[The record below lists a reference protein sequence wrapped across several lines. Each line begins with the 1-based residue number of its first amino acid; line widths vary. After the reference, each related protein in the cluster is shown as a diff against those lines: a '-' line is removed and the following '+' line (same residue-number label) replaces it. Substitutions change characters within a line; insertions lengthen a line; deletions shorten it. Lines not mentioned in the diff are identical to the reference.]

1 MPDQAE
7 DYEMQSTL
15 PSSSV
20 DTSADRE
27 WTFENITPHNPPRA
41 ILQSSPSYEKAVRLA
56 RPKVQHLSPSLR
68 ACLMCQLHKRKCD
81 YGYPGQNRNNT
92 KLHSKNLPCT
102 RECLATCFKPLR
114 VLTERQIRLQT
125 DGREAKAWLSISAV
139 LFLSEAL

>member
-7 DYEMQSTL
+7 DYEMQSTS
-15 PSSSV
+15 PSSSIE
-20 DTSADRE
+20 TSADRE
-27 WTFENITPHNPPRA
+27 WTFENITPHNPHRA
-41 ILQSSPSYEKAVRLA
+41 VLQSSPSYEKAVRVT

-81 YGYPGQNRNNT
+81 YGYPGQNRDNT
-92 KLHSKNLPCT
+92 RLHSKNLPCT
-102 RECLATCFKPLR
+102 REYFATRFKCFK

>member
-7 DYEMQSTL
+7 DCLMQSTL
-15 PSSSV
+15 PSSSIE
-20 DTSADRE
+20 TSAEQE
-27 WTFENITPHNPPRA
+27 WSLNQITFQNPHRA
-41 ILQSSPSYEKAVRLA
+41 ISRSSPSYEKAVRVA

-81 YGYPGQNRNNT
+81 YGYPGQNRDNT

-102 RECLATCFKPLR
+102 RECFATRFECFK

-125 DGREAKAWLSISAV
+125 DGREAKARLSISAV